1 MSFAKN
7 ISKNI
12 GKNISK
18 NFSGKCIQRRLD
30 HPKQSITDA
39 LGTISKRVF
48 LKTAELTWDLISN
61 KIADSVAKSY
71 DGKIT
76 KASRTSR
83 QNILRQLKMNKIKKY
98 LKKHIYISGTKARNY
113 RWTNTIV

>member
-1 MSFAKN
+1 MKLKVMKKKKYFGIILSIRAHRFQQKIYFKVKQDSSALFVKGYEFLSFAKN

-18 NFSGKCIQRRLD
+18 HFSGKCIQKRLD

-48 LKTAELTWDLISN
+48 LKTAELT
-61 KIADSVAKSY
+61 
-71 DGKIT
+71 
-76 KASRTSR
+76 
-83 QNILRQLKMNKIKKY
+83 
-98 LKKHIYISGTKARNY
+98 
-113 RWTNTIV
+113 

>member
-1 MSFAKN
+1 MCENFEDEIKSDEKEIFWNYFKYQSPSLLAEKIYFKVKQESSALFVKGYEFLSFAKN

-39 LGTISKRVF
+39 LGTILKRAF
-48 LKTAELTWDLISN
+48 LKTAELS
-61 KIADSVAKSY
+61 
-71 DGKIT
+71 
-76 KASRTSR
+76 
-83 QNILRQLKMNKIKKY
+83 
-98 LKKHIYISGTKARNY
+98 
-113 RWTNTIV
+113 